1 MVRQLIFSDL
11 VLIFDAVFKNSHA
24 IIYQYI
30 CIVHRLFFI
39 PLYCMKVDFIFN
51 RFQNLKTSFENFKQ
65 IIMVSYRALLVQ
77 RLSIPRPILIF
88 LTFVT
93 GKGGGYIRSSHSTVE
108 SSLSVC

>member
-1 MVRQLIFSDL
+1 
-11 VLIFDAVFKNSHA
+11 
-24 IIYQYI
+24 
-30 CIVHRLFFI
+30 
-39 PLYCMKVDFIFN
+39 MKVDFIFN
-51 RFQNLKTSFENFKQ
+51 RFQNFKTSFENFKQ

-77 RLSIPRPILIF
+77 RLSIPRPIFNLIF

>member
-1 MVRQLIFSDL
+1 
-11 VLIFDAVFKNSHA
+11 
-24 IIYQYI
+24 
-30 CIVHRLFFI
+30 
-39 PLYCMKVDFIFN
+39 MKVDFIFN

-77 RLSIPRPILIF
+77 RLSIPRPIFIF

>member
-1 MVRQLIFSDL
+1 
-11 VLIFDAVFKNSHA
+11 
-24 IIYQYI
+24 
-30 CIVHRLFFI
+30 
-39 PLYCMKVDFIFN
+39 MKVDFIFN
-51 RFQNLKTSFENFKQ
+51 RFQDLKTSFENFKQ

-93 GKGGGYIRSSHSTVE
+93 GKGGGYIRTSHSTVE